1 MRSLIAVYFRYE
13 VTYLL
18 KNEVINSC
26 VFRYEVTYVLMND
39 VIDSTQVLRVKVH
52 KLTMLHYPLQRLS
65 RVPQLTNIFKYFVV
79 SF

>member
-13 VTYLL
+13 VTYLFM
-18 KNEVINSC
+18 NEVINRC

-52 KLTMLHYPLQRLS
+52 KLTLLHYPLQRLN
-65 RVPQLTNIFKYFVV
+65 RVPRLTNV
-79 SF
+79 

>member
-18 KNEVINSC
+18 MNEVINSC

-52 KLTMLHYPLQRLS
+52 KLTLLQNYTLA
-65 RVPQLTNIFKYFVV
+65 KD
-79 SF
+79 